1 MSSELCCPVSHWWSV
16 LCWTSNG
23 SHVKCSFP
31 DTVKKSEHGIHL
43 LYLDQT
49 TFQKLSSHCFI
60 FTCYELGCLQTTSF
74 PGLVLGD
81 DALWWFWRWPQRCP
95 VTVVDEPHR
104 SEAWLP
110 LILVRS
116 AVCEPRGA
124 PAAGQQEG
132 WCRLLSKTR
141 PGAGEEGLAVKLPPA
156 LGNAFC
162 PFKSEC
168 EKHWS

>member
-1 MSSELCCPVSHWWSV
+1 M
-16 LCWTSNG
+16 
-23 SHVKCSFP
+23 
-31 DTVKKSEHGIHL
+31 
-43 LYLDQT
+43 
-49 TFQKLSSHCFI
+49 
-60 FTCYELGCLQTTSF
+60 
-74 PGLVLGD
+74 
-81 DALWWFWRWPQRCP
+81 
-95 VTVVDEPHR
+95 DEPHR

-168 EKHWS
+168 EKH